1 MPIRSFL
8 DGHKFDPENRVMGLA
23 FELTREALRL
33 ADRTDPVLSA
43 NWLGPSPFAS
53 LGPLRTRAAG
63 CGLTGL
69 RCAFRYTMRSG

>member
-43 NWLGPSPFAS
+43 N
-53 LGPLRTRAAG
+53 
-63 CGLTGL
+63 
-69 RCAFRYTMRSG
+69 